1 LKLELRADGLH
12 ISGYVNVPGKESR
25 PVVTRKHGKVNEL
38 IEERAFGRALEKTS
52 NIPMTLDH
60 DETRVLSNTSDN
72 SLSLVEDSIGLRA
85 DTVITDPEVID
96 GARKGLLKGWSFGM
110 REVVDTIEERAN
122 KLPLR
127 RVSDL
132 ILDHVTLVMRKNP
145 FYSATSIE
153 LRADEEFEI
162 ETRSE
167 ESEVQYNEELAEPK
181 APIDY
186 TEFENRINTI
196 KN

>member
-1 LKLELRADGLH
+1 MTPL
-12 ISGYVNVPGKESR
+12 
-25 PVVTRKHGKVNEL
+25 GKVNEL
-38 IEERAFGRALEKTS
+38 IEERVFGRALEKAS
-52 NIPMTLDH
+52 NVPMTLDH
-60 DETRVLSNTSDN
+60 QETRVLSNTSDN
-72 SLSLVEDSIGLRA
+72 SLSLVEDTIGLRA
-85 DTVITDPEVID
+85 DTVTNDPEVID

-110 REVVDTIEERAN
+110 RQVVSTIEERAD

-127 RVSDL
+127 RVTDMV
-132 ILDHVTLVMRKNP
+132 LDHITLVMRKNP
-145 FYSATSIE
+145 AYSATSIE
-153 LRADEEFEI
+153 LRAGETEETEI

-167 ESEVQYNEELAEPK
+167 ESEVQYKEELAEPK

>member
-1 LKLELRADGLH
+1 
-12 ISGYVNVPGKESR
+12 
-25 PVVTRKHGKVNEL
+25 
-38 IEERAFGRALEKTS
+38 
-52 NIPMTLDH
+52 
-60 DETRVLSNTSDN
+60 
-72 SLSLVEDSIGLRA
+72 
-85 DTVITDPEVID
+85 
-96 GARKGLLKGWSFGM
+96 M

-167 ESEVQYNEELAEPK
+167 ESEVQYKEELEEPK

>member
-1 LKLELRADGLH
+1 M
-12 ISGYVNVPGKESR
+12 
-25 PVVTRKHGKVNEL
+25 GKVNEL
-38 IEERAFGRALEKTS
+38 IEERVFSRALEKT
-52 NIPMTLDH
+52 NNVPMTLDH
-60 DETRVLSNTSDN
+60 QETRVLSNTSDN
-72 SLSLVEDSIGLRA
+72 SLSLVEDTIGLRA
-85 DTVITDPEVID
+85 DTVTNDPEVID

-110 REVVDTIEERAN
+110 RQVVSTIEERAD

-127 RVSDL
+127 RVTDMV
-132 ILDHVTLVMRKNP
+132 LDHITLVMRKNP
-145 FYSATSIE
+145 AYSATSIE
-153 LRADEEFEI
+153 LRAGETEETEI

-167 ESEVQYNEELAEPK
+167 ESEVQYKEELVEPK

>member
-1 LKLELRADGLH
+1 MKLELRADGLH

-25 PVVTRKHGKVNEL
+25 PVMTPMGKVNEL
-38 IEERAFGRALEKTS
+38 IEERVFGRALEKAS
-52 NIPMTLDH
+52 NVPMTLDH
-60 DETRVLSNTSDN
+60 QETRVLSNTSDN
-72 SLSLVEDSIGLRA
+72 SLSLVEDTIGLRA
-85 DTVITDPEVID
+85 DTVTNDPEVID

-110 REVVDTIEERAN
+110 RQVVSTIEERSD

-127 RVSDL
+127 RVTDMV
-132 ILDHVTLVMRKNP
+132 LDHITLVMRKNP
-145 FYSATSIE
+145 AYSATSIE
-153 LRADEEFEI
+153 LRASEEFEI

-167 ESEVQYNEELAEPK
+167 ESEVQYKEELEEPK